1 MNIPQT
7 RLNYVHINSRHRL
20 ESGTEPSKADL
31 KVHLSK
37 PIKNVW
43 RVYVKSFTLANHA
56 FNIIDGQNV
65 LHWVEFY
72 RPPTATT
79 SFQFKEF
86 SITIPQDFYT
96 GAELA
101 SQINTQIEG
110 MANHKVDVNDANET
124 ELGIFMSQNSSKYT
138 MTIQL
143 DNDYGLKLFAPV
155 GKEKDIWRYLGFTHG
170 QMVLKLT
177 GKKDI
182 SVEYQ
187 AIADALQAGYDTNYV
202 YYNALF
208 TAGTPSLPFT
218 YRSQLPATIESPP
231 GIFITSKNLSGGGT
245 YQSRVNPDH
254 HFLEAAPRDI
264 IEWIRYDVSRYSYV
278 NYSPAVPTFHY
289 LNEAQIHDVDLQ
301 IRSEHGTILDH
312 DQLGDYHIILAFECV
327 VEPEFSPE
335 FLQEYYAE
343 AYKKQHTPDVFRLK

>member
-20 ESGTEPSKADL
+20 DSGTEPSKADL

-65 LHWVEFY
+65 LHWVEFF
-72 RPPTATT
+72 RPPTGTT

-86 SITIPQDFYT
+86 SITIPPDFYT

-101 SQINTQIEG
+101 AQINTQIEG
-110 MANHKVDVNDANET
+110 MTDHKVDANDPNET
-124 ELGIFMSQNSSKYT
+124 PMNIFMSQNSSKYT
-138 MTIQL
+138 MSLQL
-143 DNDYGLKLFAPV
+143 DNDYGLKVFAPV

-182 SVEYQ
+182 TAEYQ
-187 AIADALQAGYDTNYV
+187 AIADALQAGYDTNFI

-218 YRSQLPATIESPP
+218 YREPTAGHDRITP

-254 HFLEAAPRDI
+254 RFWRRLPGT
-264 IEWIRYDVSRYSYV
+264 SS
-278 NYSPAVPTFHY
+278 SGSGTMCQGTPT
-289 LNEAQIHDVDLQ
+289 
-301 IRSEHGTILDH
+301 
-312 DQLGDYHIILAFECV
+312 
-327 VEPEFSPE
+327 
-335 FLQEYYAE
+335 
-343 AYKKQHTPDVFRLK
+343 